1 MTLHDYAKTS
11 FAGIRSN
18 KSRSALTILGI
29 VIGIAAII
37 LIMSVGKG
45 AENLILEE
53 VRGLGSRTIIV
64 EPGREPRGPSD
75 FGEIFTNSLRSRD
88 VEALRNPSYVQ
99 GLKELTPA
107 VAGAVTV
114 SYGSETKRTNFRG
127 STELIAK
134 ILELYP
140 SEGSFF
146 EEEDVKSLAPVAVI
160 GADVKK
166 ELFGSSDAAGQK
178 IKIEGRLFRVVGVLP
193 SKGKASF
200 IDIDDMVFIPYTT
213 AQKYLLGI
221 NYFHAIIVQAET
233 EKIVDRVARDIELT
247 LRETHNISDPDKDDF
262 HVMTQ
267 ADMVKRIGTISKILS
282 VLLISIA
289 AISLVVGGIG
299 IMNIMLVAVTERTQ
313 EIGLRKAVGATD
325 KNILIQFLLEATF
338 LTAIGGLAGVIL
350 GTALAFAAA
359 VILSRTISLNWGF
372 SFPVSAAFLGI
383 GVAACIGLI
392 FRLYPAR
399 RAALKNPIEALRHE

>member
-75 FGEIFTNSLRSRD
+75 FGEIFTNSLRSRA

-221 NYFHAIIVQAET
+221 NYFHAIIVQTET
-233 EKIVDRVARDIELT
+233 QKIKRPEKRRFPRHAAGGYGKTHRHYFQNSLGSSHFHRRHISRRGRNRDYE
-247 LRETHNISDPDKDDF
+247 HNACCGYGTNAGNRTKKSSGGNRQKYPYPIS
-262 HVMTQ
+262 
-267 ADMVKRIGTISKILS
+267 S
-282 VLLISIA
+282 
-289 AISLVVGGIG
+289 
-299 IMNIMLVAVTERTQ
+299 
-313 EIGLRKAVGATD
+313 
-325 KNILIQFLLEATF
+325 
-338 LTAIGGLAGVIL
+338 
-350 GTALAFAAA
+350 
-359 VILSRTISLNWGF
+359 
-372 SFPVSAAFLGI
+372 
-383 GVAACIGLI
+383 
-392 FRLYPAR
+392 
-399 RAALKNPIEALRHE
+399 